1 MLPSKYCYKAG
12 NHEACRYDREI
23 LKIKE
28 NTFNFRYQYYV
39 YQVDLATHVCLTLFF
54 CGLAFFVIKWEKLVK
69 ENQWIVY
76 TISLVSVLVIEVEP
90 FGKVNACI

>member
-1 MLPSKYCYKAG
+1 M
-12 NHEACRYDREI
+12 
-23 LKIKE
+23 
-28 NTFNFRYQYYV
+28 TFNYRYQYYV

-90 FGKVNACI
+90 FGKINACI